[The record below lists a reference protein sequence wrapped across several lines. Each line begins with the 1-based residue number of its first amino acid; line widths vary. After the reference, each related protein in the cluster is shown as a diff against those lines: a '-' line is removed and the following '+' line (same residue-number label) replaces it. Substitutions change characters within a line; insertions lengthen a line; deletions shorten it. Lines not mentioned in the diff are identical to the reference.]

1 LALRASLR
9 PCGCS
14 RAPAALLPAA
24 LTPAAPPPPKL
35 QLHPA
40 GGQQAATLL
49 TVADC
54 LDQLARELQPAAAGQ
69 QQAGQQQ
76 ALDCWL
82 AAAGRLGA
90 AGDALQDFFGSQPVA
105 GVPQGPS
112 RQRGEQLLRASWLM
126 EQAAVDLKAALK
138 PIGGLAAAQQR
149 VQDFAST
156 LAAAGQELAQQQAP
170 QQGPEQALAAAG
182 QCLLH
187 GAQSAQ
193 EILQPAGAQALH
205 ILGTQVQAAAAQMRA
220 AGAAPSLRGAK
231 GLLSVAAGRLHGAG
245 ACLLGVPAEE
255 QCVPGAWPP
264 ELRKR
269 LPGVVRALLAAQQR
283 LGRAGSKLLRGA
295 RSLARHLFSPST
307 TAAFKRDHVMLTD
320 TTIVVRWPAFVC
332 AGLPLHLCMRPKPG
346 RG

>member
-1 LALRASLR
+1 
-9 PCGCS
+9 
-14 RAPAALLPAA
+14 
-24 LTPAAPPPPKL
+24 
-35 QLHPA
+35 
-40 GGQQAATLL
+40 
-49 TVADC
+49 
-54 LDQLARELQPAAAGQ
+54 
-69 QQAGQQQ
+69 
-76 ALDCWL
+76 
-82 AAAGRLGA
+82 
-90 AGDALQDFFGSQPVA
+90 
-105 GVPQGPS
+105 VPQGPS

-295 RSLARHLFSPST
+295 RSLARHLFAPST

-320 TTIVVRWPAFVC
+320 TTIVVRRPSFVC
-332 AGLPLHLCMRPKPG
+332 DPNPG
-346 RG
+346 RGTCCRTWVCTSPPAPAPTAARRAGHGAPDAAPRGRAGHRAGEGAQEAAGVLQQHQEGPQPAGGQAGALARRAGRLAS